1 MTHLFN
7 TPEVTTVKAFRRQA
21 SITGQVVLLAGL
33 AGSVP
38 GSIAAQRSRVQA
50 PPEGTSRFVVP
61 TLRSKEKGLGVQAAD
76 AIRSRLAQDFPLK
89 DLYVIDKNNISGILE
104 ASGFQPNEPPDRVT
118 ARLLAQQLRADQY
131 LEGVVSKEGSNFR
144 IESAMVLARDNA
156 WVQPLPVAEGG
167 RLLDAATKV
176 SRSLQDARKQL
187 PHTEKCVSAIRDGKN
202 DEAITTARAAI
213 AAYPLST
220 YGRIC
225 LAQAMVNTKAP
236 IDSVI
241 SVTTKT
247 LEIDPRNKLALQIAA
262 QAYTDAKN
270 EEKAVEAW
278 TQLVAYYPTDVKSV
292 ENAVREIAASG
303 NPRQAAPII
312 RKAVEENPGDPSL
325 VRLNFLILLAAREW
339 KSAIGAGEEMA
350 RLDTAAVDTIFFN
363 RLATAYA
370 SDSQPQKAAETTAR
384 GVAKFPNNAALL
396 TLHARVLKQAGQTQ
410 QSVEAARRAL
420 ALEPKNVGGWLSLA
434 DAQVELNMADSAVAA
449 LRMAIPNATDPE
461 KQAIAQRLLI
471 IGNNAYKAGNAS
483 KNRADFTRAVG
494 ILALSDSI
502 SASPQA
508 KFLRG
513 VSAFQIA
520 ASIAQDNQKMK
531 DCALARTAQDMM
543 VIAQINVPAG
553 GSFAPEPAKQLLG
566 QIAQF
571 APAIEGQFKKFC
583 K

>member
-1 MTHLFN
+1 M
-7 TPEVTTVKAFRRQA
+7 KAFLREAGIAGRL
-21 SITGQVVLLAGL
+21 VLLAGL

-38 GSIAAQRSRVQA
+38 VSISAQRTRIQA
-50 PPEGTSRFVVP
+50 PPEGTSRFVIP

-89 DLYVIDKNNISGILE
+89 DLYVIDKNSISGILE
-104 ASGFQPNEPPDRVT
+104 ASGFPPNEAPDRVT

-131 LEGVVSKEGSNFR
+131 LEGSVTKEGGSYR

-156 WVQPLPVAEGG
+156 WVQPLPVATGG
-167 RLLDAATKV
+167 RLTEAATKI
-176 SRSLQDARKQL
+176 SKALQEARKQL
-187 PHTEKCVSAIRDGKN
+187 PHAEKCVNALRDGKN
-202 DEAITTARAAI
+202 DVATTTARAAI

-220 YGRIC
+220 YGRVC

-241 SVTTKT
+241 SVTAKT

-262 QAYTDAKN
+262 QAYTDVKN
-270 EEKAVEAW
+270 EDKAVEAW
-278 TQLVAYYPTDVKSV
+278 TQLVAYHPTDVKAV
-292 ENAVREIAASG
+292 ETAVREIAASG

-312 RKAVEENPGDPSL
+312 RKAVEENPGDPNL
-325 VRLNFLILLAAREW
+325 IRLNFLILLAAREW

-350 RLDTAAVDTIFFN
+350 RLDTASVDTIFFN

-384 GVAKFPNNAALL
+384 GVAKFPRNAGIL

-410 QSVEAARRAL
+410 QSIEAARRAL
-420 ALEPKNVGGWLSLA
+420 ALEPKNVTGWLSLA
-434 DAQVELNMADSAVAA
+434 DAQAELNMGDSAVAA
-449 LRMAIPNATDPE
+449 LRMAIPFATAPE

-471 IGNNAYKAGNAS
+471 IGNNAYKAGNVS
-483 KNRADFTRAVG
+483 KSRVDFMRAVN

-520 ASIAQDNQKMK
+520 ASIAQENQRAK
-531 DCALARTAQDMM
+531 DCSLARTAQDMM
-543 VIAQINVPAG
+543 VIAQVNVPAG

-583 K
+583 R

>member
-1 MTHLFN
+1 
-7 TPEVTTVKAFRRQA
+7 
-21 SITGQVVLLAGL
+21 
-33 AGSVP
+33 
-38 GSIAAQRSRVQA
+38 
-50 PPEGTSRFVVP
+50 
-61 TLRSKEKGLGVQAAD
+61 
-76 AIRSRLAQDFPLK
+76 
-89 DLYVIDKNNISGILE
+89 
-104 ASGFQPNEPPDRVT
+104 
-118 ARLLAQQLRADQY
+118 
-131 LEGVVSKEGSNFR
+131 
-144 IESAMVLARDNA
+144 
-156 WVQPLPVAEGG
+156 
-167 RLLDAATKV
+167 
-176 SRSLQDARKQL
+176 
-187 PHTEKCVSAIRDGKN
+187 
-202 DEAITTARAAI
+202 
-213 AAYPLST
+213 
-220 YGRIC
+220 
-225 LAQAMVNTKAP
+225 
-236 IDSVI
+236 
-241 SVTTKT
+241 
-247 LEIDPRNKLALQIAA
+247 
-262 QAYTDAKN
+262 
-270 EEKAVEAW
+270 
-278 TQLVAYYPTDVKSV
+278 
-292 ENAVREIAASG
+292 
-303 NPRQAAPII
+303 
-312 RKAVEENPGDPSL
+312 
-325 VRLNFLILLAAREW
+325 
-339 KSAIGAGEEMA
+339 MA
-350 RLDTAAVDTIFFN
+350 RLDTAAVDTLFFN

-370 SDSQPQKAAETTAR
+370 SDSQPQKAAETSAR

-461 KQAIAQRLLI
+461 KQQIAQRLLI

-502 SASPQA
+502 TASPQA